1 MQDEPLGP
9 PHPPGHGPAAQH
21 PHSPPVAAG
30 LPGELRSPQTPI
42 CRPWGAGAAPPR
54 LGAAVAR
61 LGALP
66 PGPPCP
72 PLYPP
77 VPHASPRSRLP
88 HPKNVAR
95 VRGPSSSPLGEG
107 ARLPGGCWKPLS
119 PQPHLPTAPF
129 PAPRPSGLP
138 SRPPAPRGHRSPPGA
153 QRGARPRSGGCGSP
167 RAEPGRTCQQLDL
180 VPEHLHAGPA
190 APAWG
195 ASGAGAGAGG
205 GAGAHGAAQGRGWA
219 RPRPAGSSP

>member
-1 MQDEPLGP
+1 MNPSALRIPRGTAPQPR
-9 PHPPGHGPAAQH
+9 H
-21 PHSPPVAAG
+21 PHSRPVAA
-30 LPGELRSPQTPI
+30 RTPQTPI

-95 VRGPSSSPLGEG
+95 MRGPSSSPPWGG
-107 ARLPGGCWKPLS
+107 GPAARRVLEA
-119 PQPHLPTAPF
+119 PQPPAPS
-129 PAPRPSGLP
+129 PHGPIPPSSPLRPPQPAPSAPRPPEPPGGAARS
-138 SRPPAPRGHRSPPGA
+138 PAPERGMRQPPG
-153 QRGARPRSGGCGSP
+153 R
-167 RAEPGRTCQQLDL
+167 
-180 VPEHLHAGPA
+180 AGPYLSA
-190 APAWG
+190 AR
-195 ASGAGAGAGG
+195 SCAGAPSCRAGGPGVGSERSRCRCRWRSRSARG
-205 GAGAHGAAQGRGWA
+205 GAGARLGTA
-219 RPRPAGSSP
+219 PPAGSSP